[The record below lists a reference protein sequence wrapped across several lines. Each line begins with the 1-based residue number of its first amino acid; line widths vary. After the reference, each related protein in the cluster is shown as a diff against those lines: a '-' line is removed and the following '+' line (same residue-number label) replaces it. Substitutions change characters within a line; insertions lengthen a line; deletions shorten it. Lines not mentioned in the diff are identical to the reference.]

1 MHRHPPFRSVI
12 AVSLALIIVFDSGAR
27 AQTDGN
33 NTVDPP
39 SRVGRMARLLGT
51 VSFHSTGE
59 TDWRPAA
66 MNYPVTSGDA
76 FWTQPSSAAEVDM
89 GQAYLALDQS
99 TEFDVEV
106 LDDRS
111 VQATQP
117 QGAIFLRVRTMATDD
132 VYRIATPRGA
142 VAITAPGAY
151 EIVAGDADHPT
162 TVTVVEGAARI
173 DSTNASLTLAA
184 KQTGRIEGAS
194 NFAISVVPAL
204 TDPFLAAR
212 LADERRAIRPVQAT
226 RVAPPA
232 VVAAMTG
239 GNELSAVGDWS
250 DSPQYGAIWYPP
262 VAKTWVPYRNGHW
275 GYVAPWGW
283 TWIDDASWGFAP
295 SHYGRWVQEGPRWGW
310 IPAERAARD
319 QPRERPVYAP
329 ALVSFISIGVGVA
342 IGTGRGDA
350 PDRAHGSVGWVPL
363 GPREAYVPPYK
374 TSDRYARAVNVGN
387 VTTINN
393 VTNVTTVNN
402 LMNRGAVTVVP
413 VAAMTGSQPVAA
425 RAEVVTPQTLA
436 GARSERGNAVQPT
449 RATSGVTPVVAKTLE
464 LATPA
469 TPVPVRPAAPG
480 PVMVPVASVPATT
493 VQSPVAKRADPA
505 PGAAVVRTEPV
516 AAVPVAVALPVL
528 RPPVSAAPAHPRA
541 GGTVVGATPA
551 ALPAGTPAIPAP
563 GPVAAPAAGR
573 GMPVLPPA
581 VVTPAPL
588 GKPAE
593 PAKPPG
599 PPPSMPASGRPSI
612 APVPH
617 APAPVPPAVVVPAP
631 VITPAEPP
639 AASPGKPAIAPV
651 PHATAPVPP
660 AVVVPAPAIK
670 PTEPPAPVAGKPA
683 IAPVPHVTAPVP
695 PAVVMPAPVIKPAGP
710 PTPAPGRPPI
720 APVPHVTAPVPP
732 AVVVPA
738 PVVKLPERVQP
749 APRPPEPV
757 QPAHAPTP
765 PPVVAP
771 RAAKPE
777 MPQPVKP
784 AEPPKPAVAV
794 PAPAHAAEAPKPH
807 GPGTKDAPETKP

>member
-1 MHRHPPFRSVI
+1 MRRHPTFRSAI
-12 AVSLALIIVFDSGAR
+12 AVSLALVIVFDSGAR

-33 NTVDPP
+33 TVVDPP

-51 VSFHSTGE
+51 VSFHAIGE
-59 TDWRPAA
+59 TEWRPAA

-76 FWTQPSSAAEVDM
+76 FWTQPSSASDIDL

-99 TEFDVEV
+99 TEFDVDV

-117 QGAIFLRVRTMATDD
+117 QGAIFLRVRAMAADD

-142 VAITAPGAY
+142 VAIIAPGAY

-184 KQTGRIEGAS
+184 MQTGRIEGAS
-194 NFAISVVPAL
+194 NFAVSVVPAL

-212 LADERRAIRPVQAT
+212 LADERRVARPAQAT
-226 RVAPPA
+226 RMAPPA

-310 IPAERAARD
+310 IPSERETRD
-319 QPRERPVYAP
+319 RPRERPVYAP

-342 IGTGRGDA
+342 IGTGRGEG

-363 GPREAYVPPYK
+363 GPRETYLPPYK
-374 TSDRYARAVNVGN
+374 TSDRYARAANVGN
-387 VTTINN
+387 VTTVNN
-393 VTNVTTVNN
+393 VTNITTVNN
-402 LMNRGAVTVVP
+402 LMNRGAATVVP

-436 GARSERGNAVQPT
+436 GAHRERGNAVQPT
-449 RATSGVTPVVAKTLE
+449 RATSGVTPVVARTLE
-464 LATPA
+464 LAAPA

-480 PVMVPVASVPATT
+480 PVVVPVASMPPTT
-493 VQSPVAKRADPA
+493 VQSPVAKHADPV
-505 PGAAVVRTEPV
+505 PGT

-528 RPPVSAAPAHPRA
+528 RPPVSAAPPHPRA
-541 GGTVVGATPA
+541 GGTAVGATPA
-551 ALPAGTPAIPAP
+551 ALPVGTPAIPAP
-563 GPVAAPAAGR
+563 GPVVAPVPGR
-573 GMPVLPPA
+573 GMPALPKA

-599 PPPSMPASGRPSI
+599 PAPSMPVPARPVISA
-612 APVPH
+612 APH
-617 APAPVPPAVVVPAP
+617 TTAPAPPAVVMPAP
-631 VITPAEPP
+631 AIKPAEAP
-639 AASPGKPAIAPV
+639 APGKPPSAAL
-651 PHATAPVPP
+651 PHITAPVPP
-660 AVVVPAPAIK
+660 AVVVPD
-670 PTEPPAPVAGKPA
+670 
-683 IAPVPHVTAPVP
+683 
-695 PAVVMPAPVIKPAGP
+695 
-710 PTPAPGRPPI
+710 
-720 APVPHVTAPVPP
+720 
-732 AVVVPA
+732 
-738 PVVKLPERVQP
+738 PVVKPAERAQP
-749 APRPPEPV
+749 ARPPEPL
-757 QPAHAPTP
+757 QPPHAPTP
-765 PPVVAP
+765 PPPVMAP
-771 RAAKPE
+771 HAARPE
-777 MPQPVKP
+777 TPHPVTPAEPPPAPHPQPVARP
-784 AEPPKPAVAV
+784 PVPEPPKPAATAPV
-794 PAPAHAAEAPKPH
+794 PGHVAEAPKPH
-807 GPGTKDAPETKP
+807 GPDAKDTPATKP

>member
-1 MHRHPPFRSVI
+1 MRRHKPFRSAI
-12 AVSLALIIVFDSGAR
+12 AVSLVLTIVFDSGAR
-27 AQTDGN
+27 AQTEV
-33 NTVDPP
+33 VDPP

-51 VSFHSTGE
+51 VSFHAIGE
-59 TDWRPAA
+59 TEWRPAA

-99 TEFDVEV
+99 TEFDVDV

-117 QGAIFLRVRTMATDD
+117 QGAIFIRVRTMTTDD

-142 VAITAPGAY
+142 VAIIAPGAY
-151 EIVAGDADHPT
+151 EIVAGDADHAT

-173 DSTNASLTLAA
+173 DSTDASLTLGAR
-184 KQTGRIEGAS
+184 QTGRIEGAS
-194 NFAISVVPAL
+194 NFAVSVVPAL

-239 GNELSAVGDWS
+239 GSELSAVGDWS

-310 IPAERAARD
+310 IPAEREVRD

-342 IGTGRGDA
+342 VGTGRGEA
-350 PDRAHGSVGWVPL
+350 PDRGHGSVGWVPL

-374 TSDRYARAVNVGN
+374 TSDRYAKAVNVGN

-436 GARSERGNAVQPT
+436 GAHSERGNVVQPT
-449 RATSGVTPVVAKTLE
+449 RATSGVTPIVAKTLE
-464 LATPA
+464 LTAPVTPL
-469 TPVPVRPAAPG
+469 PVRPAAPG
-480 PVMVPVASVPATT
+480 PVVAPVASVPATT

-505 PGAAVVRTEPV
+505 PGAAP
-516 AAVPVAVALPVL
+516 VPVAVALPVL

-541 GGTVVGATPA
+541 GGTAVGGAPAAQPVGA
-551 ALPAGTPAIPAP
+551 PAIPAP
-563 GPVAAPAAGR
+563 GR

-581 VVTPAPL
+581 VVTPAPV

-599 PPPSMPASGRPSI
+599 PPVSMPVPGRPLISL
-612 APVPH
+612 VPH
-617 APAPVPPAVVVPAP
+617 AATPVPSVVAVPAP
-631 VITPAEPP
+631 AGKPAEPP
-639 AASPGKPAIAPV
+639 AAARLPLAPV
-651 PHATAPVPP
+651 PHAAVPIPP
-660 AVVVPAPAIK
+660 AVVVPAPA
-670 PTEPPAPVAGKPA
+670 VKPA
-683 IAPVPHVTAPVP
+683 E
-695 PAVVMPAPVIKPAGP
+695 PAHPA
-710 PTPAPGRPPI
+710 
-720 APVPHVTAPVPP
+720 
-732 AVVVPA
+732 
-738 PVVKLPERVQP
+738 
-749 APRPPEPV
+749 RPPEPV
-757 QPAHAPTP
+757 QPPHAAAP

-771 RAAKPE
+771 HAARPE
-777 MPQPVKP
+777 MPPPVKP
-784 AEPPKPAVAV
+784 AEPPAAPRLQPVARPPMPEAPKPVVAA

-807 GPGTKDAPETKP
+807 GPDAKDTPATKP